1 MKNFLEIAIDR
12 MTGVILSAV
21 TFHVRMLVARVS
33 KTLLR
38 NWHSYHVTFSSLK
51 INIVQFPIIQ
61 VELW

>member
-38 NWHSYHVTFSSLK
+38 N
-51 INIVQFPIIQ
+51 
-61 VELW
+61 